1 MTKTTT
7 STKRKRIGVMCSGK
21 GTNFENIVITCNKHE
36 VVLMI
41 HDKKECGAARRAEKW
56 GIPHVRIKHTHEQE
70 MIEMFRAWNVDLIVL
85 AGYMR
90 ILKRPSDFHCP
101 IINVH
106 PSLLP
111 KYKGLH
117 AVEQALDSNDT
128 VTGCSVHYVNE
139 ELDGGE
145 IIKQAEVPIM
155 PDDTVDTLTRRIQ
168 LMEYAILPKVID
180 DYETPIS
187 KGEGKTLSAVGAG
200 PTDRAEEYTSRGHRV
215 EEYGG
220 GWRRLDYGS

>member
-1 MTKTTT
+1 MKQT
-7 STKRKRIGVMCSGK
+7 SKRKRIGVMCSGK
-21 GTNFENIVITCNKHE
+21 GTNFENIVLTCNKHE

-41 HDKKECGAARRAEKW
+41 HDKKECGALKRAAKY
-56 GIPHVRIKHTHEQE
+56 GIPHIRIKHTNEQQ
-70 MIEMFRAWNVDLIVL
+70 MIDMFRAWNVDLIVL

-90 ILKRPSDFHCP
+90 VLKRPSDFHCP

-117 AVEQALDSNDT
+117 AVEQALDSGDT

-145 IIKQAEVPIM
+145 IIEQREVPIL

-187 KGEGKTLSAVGAG
+187 KGEGKTLSAVGARHAYRG
-200 PTDRAEEYTSRGHRV
+200 EEYSSRGHR
-215 EEYGG
+215 EQIDGG